1 MGNVLREDREAV
13 AVLTISRPAQ
23 LNALDAATLGDLDAR
38 LAELE
43 RDGSIRAVV
52 VTGAGEKAFVAGAD
66 IKAMAAMSATE
77 ARAFAAAGQRVM
89 LRLAR
94 LPKPAIAAVNGF
106 ALGGG
111 LELALACDFAWASE
125 GAKLGFP
132 EVTLGVM
139 PGFGGTQNA
148 TRRMGPARARE
159 LVLSGRL
166 LSAAEALEWG
176 LVNAVRPQAGL
187 LPAVLEVAKR
197 IAANAPLGV
206 AAAKEALGAAMDV
219 ALDDGFRL
227 EAALFGTLFATE
239 DQRAGMAAFLEKG
252 KARFTGR

>member
-13 AVLTISRPAQ
+13 AILTIDRPAQ
-23 LNALDAATLGDLDAR
+23 LNALDAATLADLDAR

-43 RDGSIRAVV
+43 RDGSVRAVV

-66 IKAMAAMSATE
+66 IKAMAAMGPAE
-77 ARAFAAAGQRVM
+77 ARAFAATGQRVM
-89 LRLAR
+89 LRLQR
-94 LPKPAIAAVNGF
+94 LPRPVIAAVNGF

-125 GAKLGFP
+125 NAKLGFP

-148 TRRMGPARARE
+148 ARRMGPARARE
-159 LVLSGRL
+159 LVLSGRVL
-166 LSAAEALEWG
+166 TAAEAREWG
-176 LVNAVRPQAGL
+176 LVNAVHPQAGL
-187 LPAVLEVAKR
+187 LPAVLEMAKR

-206 AAAKEALGAAMDV
+206 AAAKESIGAALDV
-219 ALDDGFRL
+219 ALDDGFRF
-227 EAALFGTLFATE
+227 EAALFGTLFASE